1 MLCSDQT
8 EISAIILSA
17 APNMVGMAAARNRP
31 MIDQTAGSSITEKE
45 KLRGRIAVV
54 TGAGNGIGRAEAK
67 AIAGL
72 GALVVVQDVRQDF
85 ADETAQE
92 IVDASGLAETLV
104 CDVSYLDTMISALEG
119 LERDDRGVDILVNNV
134 GMGGV
139 QALEEVSRDHF
150 DQMIG

>member
-1 MLCSDQT
+1 
-8 EISAIILSA
+8 
-17 APNMVGMAAARNRP
+17 MVGMAAARNRP

-85 ADETAQE
+85 ADETAQG
-92 IVDASGLAETLV
+92 IVDAGGLAETLV
-104 CDVSYLDTMISALEG
+104 CDVAYLDTMISAL
-119 LERDDRGVDILVNNV
+119 
-134 GMGGV
+134 
-139 QALEEVSRDHF
+139 
-150 DQMIG
+150 